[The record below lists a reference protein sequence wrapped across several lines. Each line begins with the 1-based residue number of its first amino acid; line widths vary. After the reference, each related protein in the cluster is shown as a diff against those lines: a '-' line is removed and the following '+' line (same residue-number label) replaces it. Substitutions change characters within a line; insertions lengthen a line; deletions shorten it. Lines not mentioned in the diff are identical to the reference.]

1 MTEDR
6 VIKRRKRTP
15 TAKQTRFANLLAAG
29 QHTLVE
35 AYCLSYA
42 TDSMTQTTRR
52 NEASKLASNPVI
64 SAMVQTEKLRLTNI
78 AAQVERQKSIQTV
91 SDTERVLSRLRTW
104 LDNPPDSPLQLRASE
119 ILARAIGLNGSTIE
133 IKQEQSSSDLLQS
146 INAILLN
153 ADPDAGSDSDPI
165 H

>member
-1 MTEDR
+1 M
-6 VIKRRKRTP
+6 
-15 TAKQTRFANLLAAG
+15 
-29 QHTLVE
+29 VE
-35 AYCLSYA
+35 
-42 TDSMTQTTRR
+42 
-52 NEASKLASNPVI
+52 
-64 SAMVQTEKLRLTNI
+64 TEKVRLGHI
-78 AAQVERQKSIQTV
+78 AAQAEQKKSIQTI